1 MKISTEERM
10 KSVVLGLGLVGG
22 GMFVFVTPLNI
33 AGLLIGLML
42 SGFGAN
48 PRAGEDN
55 GVVVKAEKPIPTKK
69 KRAKKS

>member
-1 MKISTEERM
+1 MKTEERM

-22 GMFVFVTPLNI
+22 GMFLFITPLNI

-55 GVVVKAEKPIPTKK
+55 GVMVAPRKAAAPKK
-69 KRAKKS
+69 KKARKS